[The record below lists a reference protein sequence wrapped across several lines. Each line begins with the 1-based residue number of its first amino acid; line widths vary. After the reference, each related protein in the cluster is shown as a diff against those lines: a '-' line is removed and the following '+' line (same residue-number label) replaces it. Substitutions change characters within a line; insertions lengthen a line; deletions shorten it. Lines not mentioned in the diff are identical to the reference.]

1 MDHTPTFHKRVIHRR
16 LTYSSHIFSLGSYV
30 SLRGSTLHTVYI
42 YIFIDLLTRSIFM
55 FLISAFLFLP
65 NQRWKINLNDLICFS
80 IFIFER
86 PNKTRMIP
94 SSWHCALPPFLAL
107 ASQPGKYPG
116 GWICKTGVLDELVKK
131 LRLLQRPSIFQSR
144 SFFRFE
150 GFLYNFFWTTYNSDE
165 TKLNWIKVYQSKLPK
180 PLQHFE
186 FLGKKICTKNS
197 LSICLWRPD
206 PFHWLLVCLT
216 SEPTKLTMLT
226 VLYRRL
232 GMQLLGSPGL
242 CFQEFS
248 DWWM

>member
-42 YIFIDLLTRSIFM
+42 YIYWLVPYLCFWYQHSY
-55 FLISAFLFLP
+55 SKP

-131 LRLLQRPSIFQSR
+131 LRLLQRPSIF
-144 SFFRFE
+144 
-150 GFLYNFFWTTYNSDE
+150 L
-165 TKLNWIKVYQSKLPK
+165 KSKL
-180 PLQHFE
+180 LSFWRISVQF
-186 FLGKKICTKNS
+186 FLNH
-197 LSICLWRPD
+197 L
-206 PFHWLLVCLT
+206 
-216 SEPTKLTMLT
+216 
-226 VLYRRL
+226 
-232 GMQLLGSPGL
+232 
-242 CFQEFS
+242 
-248 DWWM
+248 

>member
-42 YIFIDLLTRSIFM
+42 YRSIDSFHIYVSDISI
-55 FLISAFLFLP
+55 LILTKSTLK
-65 NQRWKINLNDLICFS
+65 NQSQWSHIVFQSL
-80 IFIFER
+80 
-86 PNKTRMIP
+86 
-94 SSWHCALPPFLAL
+94 SSKGPTKREWFHHHGIAFLAL

-165 TKLNWIKVYQSKLPK
+165 TKLNWIKAPK
-180 PLQHFE
+180 
-186 FLGKKICTKNS
+186 
-197 LSICLWRPD
+197 
-206 PFHWLLVCLT
+206 
-216 SEPTKLTMLT
+216 
-226 VLYRRL
+226 
-232 GMQLLGSPGL
+232 
-242 CFQEFS
+242 
-248 DWWM
+248 